1 MTKNQNKLEALAKDL
16 GREEPR
22 HANEELGGFKGA
34 ARCLDKCRATLVGRN
49 GDFRYGCP
57 MDQMFF
63 EEAGIDA
70 NDFKEFVATGAADAE
85 VEEWLRGH
93 VRSSVNK

>member
-1 MTKNQNKLEALAKDL
+1 MIKNQNKLEALAKNL
-16 GREEPR
+16 EREEPR
-22 HANEELGGFKGA
+22 HANEELAGFKGA

-63 EEAGIDA
+63 EEAGIDSA
-70 NDFKEFVATGAADAE
+70 DFKEFVATGAADTE
-85 VEEWLRGH
+85 VEDWLRQH
-93 VRSSVNK
+93 ARSSLNK